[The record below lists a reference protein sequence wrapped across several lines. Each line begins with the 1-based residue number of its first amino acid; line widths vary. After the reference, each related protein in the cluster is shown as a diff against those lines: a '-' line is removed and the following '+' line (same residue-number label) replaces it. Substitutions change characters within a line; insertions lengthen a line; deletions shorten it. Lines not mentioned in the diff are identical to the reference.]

1 MGESANKRLAGAIGR
16 SVASV
21 TVSAVPLIRRDVRQY
36 LLSTLL
42 IAVGFAVTVGIRV
55 QLFSYHSGDMNDC
68 LLRWCDSIKETG
80 LVQALK
86 SGSIDYNV
94 PYIYFLWLV
103 TELPFDRV
111 WVIKS
116 LSILCDYGC
125 ALAAGLIV
133 WRIHRS
139 ALRAAAAAFALLIAP
154 TVVFNG
160 AFWGQSDMVY
170 TAPLIAAIAA
180 ALGKRHATAAV
191 FFGLAIAVKLQAVF
205 LLPLIGVWVLRKEF
219 PWRPLLLMPL
229 VFLLCLVPAWIAG
242 CSLVDLLAIYP
253 RQTNHATELTS
264 NAPSIF
270 VFLPNNAEWFG
281 TFGLWFAVAAIFLVS
296 LACICTRI
304 RTTASLTIR
313 QAATFAC
320 LAPFL
325 LPRMHERYVFLGDV
339 LCVLYAFIRPK
350 HFWVAL
356 LVIGASFASYFKF
369 LFGSLPVPLSIASL
383 MLGTA
388 CVFLVFDLLRSM
400 YPSAFG
406 VDVSGAPRLEGP
418 ARWRVN

>member
-1 MGESANKRLAGAIGR
+1 MGESANKYLAGGISESEA
-16 SVASV
+16 SVAV
-21 TVSAVPLIRRDVRQY
+21 AVVPSTRRDVRGY
-36 LLSTLL
+36 FLSSILMAFGL
-42 IAVGFAVTVGIRV
+42 AVTVAIRL
-55 QLFSYHSGDMNDC
+55 QLLNYRSGDMNDF

-103 TELPFDRV
+103 TKLPYDRV
-111 WVIKS
+111 WAIKS

-139 ALRAAAAAFALLIAP
+139 ALRAAATSFAILVTP
-154 TVVFNG
+154 TVVFNS
-160 AFWGQSDMVY
+160 ALWGQSDMVY
-170 TAPLIAAIAA
+170 TAPLVAAVAA
-180 ALGKRHATAAV
+180 TLGKRHATAAV

-205 LLPLIGVWVLRKEF
+205 LLPLLGVWVLRKEF
-219 PWRPLLLMPL
+219 PWRPLLLIPL
-229 VFLLCLVPAWIAG
+229 VFFLCLVPAWVAG

-253 RQTNHATELTS
+253 RQANHSTELTS

-270 VFLPNNAEWFG
+270 VFLPNNAEWFSA
-281 TFGLWFAVAAIFLVS
+281 FGLWFAMAAIFMLA
-296 LACICTRI
+296 LACIFTRA
-304 RTTASLTIR
+304 RTTASLTLR
-313 QAATFAC
+313 QAATLAC
-320 LAPFL
+320 LTPFL
-325 LPRMHERYVFLGDV
+325 LPYMHDRYVFLGDV
-339 LCVLYAFIRPK
+339 MCVLYAFLRPK
-350 HFWVAL
+350 YFWVAL

-369 LFGSLPVPLSIASL
+369 LFGNLPVSLSIASL

-388 CVFLVFDLLRSM
+388 CVFLVFDLLRSL

-406 VDVSGAPRLEGP
+406 VEDSGFPRVESP
-418 ARWRVN
+418 ARWRMN